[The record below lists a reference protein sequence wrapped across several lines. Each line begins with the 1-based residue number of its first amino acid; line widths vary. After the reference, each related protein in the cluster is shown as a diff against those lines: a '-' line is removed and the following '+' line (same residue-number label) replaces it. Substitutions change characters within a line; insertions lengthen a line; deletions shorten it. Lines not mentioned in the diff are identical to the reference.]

1 MTAFE
6 HIPARDAAS
15 PLLLLC
21 DHASA
26 ALPEGYGRLGLDPAL
41 FETHIAHDI
50 GAAQVTRTLAGH
62 FGAAA
67 VLGRWSRLLVD
78 LNRGADDPTLVMK
91 LSDGSIIPGNRA
103 AGPDEIARRI
113 RDFHAPYHAAITA
126 ELDRIEA
133 FLPCARESAQ
143 AGEGEGGVQPS
154 PNVAGPR
161 ASEGR
166 RGQSRAAIISIHSF
180 TPAWKGQARPW
191 EVGVLWDKDR
201 RLAGPLMSRLS
212 QHAFVWGDNEP
223 YSGALEN
230 DCLSRHGTRRGLA
243 HVLVEIRQDL
253 IGTDADARSFAH
265 KLAFVLS
272 AALGDM
278 ERLR

>member
-6 HIPARDAAS
+6 HVPARDAGAN
-15 PLLLLC
+15 LLLLC

-26 ALPEGYGRLGLDPAL
+26 ALPDAYGRLGLDPAL
-41 FETHIAHDI
+41 FEAHIASDI
-50 GAAQVTRTLAGH
+50 GAATVTRALAAR

-67 VLGRWSRLLVD
+67 LLGRWSRLLID

-91 LSDGSIIPGNRA
+91 LSDGSIIPGNRE

-113 RDFHAPYHAAITA
+113 RDFHAPYHDAVTA
-126 ELDRIEA
+126 ELDRI
-133 FLPCARESAQ
+133 
-143 AGEGEGGVQPS
+143 
-154 PNVAGPR
+154 GPK
-161 ASEGR
+161 
-166 RGQSRAAIISIHSF
+166 AAIISIHSF
-180 TPAWKGQARPW
+180 TPAWKGKARPW

-201 RLAGPLMSRLS
+201 RLAGPLMQRLT
-212 QHAFVWGDNEP
+212 QHAMVWGDNEP

-230 DCLSRHGTRRGLA
+230 DCLNRHGTRRGLP

-253 IGTDADARSFAH
+253 IGTEAMAEDFAAR
-265 KLAFVLS
+265 LAFVLE